1 MNCWGGAAR
10 GTGMLSSS
18 GLWNP
23 YACGAIPIELLFKL
37 ILLLLTMCPPVIMC
51 DWSGGALYY
60 STAAFE
66 L

>member
-1 MNCWGGAAR
+1 
-10 GTGMLSSS
+10 MLSSS